1 MQIGIDKIG
10 FSTSSLYLDLV
21 ELAEARGVDP
31 NKYLIGIGQAKQAVI
46 APTQDIVTM
55 GASAAAQI
63 LTETE
68 KAKITTVIVATE
80 SGIDNS
86 KASAIY
92 VKTLLGLDDFVRTIE
107 FKEACYAGTAAIQA
121 AKGLVSANPDEQVL
135 VIAADIARYGLNT
148 PGEVTQGGGAVAML
162 VKANPRILTIE
173 NPSVPITRDVMDF
186 WRPLGATEAIV
197 DGKYS
202 TNVYIEM
209 FLDAFKRY
217 QQLTNDQLTDFTA
230 LAFHLPFTKMG
241 KKALEALLGE
251 DHSAIAIAEQ
261 LRAQLTASQ
270 QLNREV
276 GNLYTGSLY
285 LSLISL
291 LANGNVKAGD
301 KLGLFSYGSGA
312 EGEFYP
318 VKLQPGFENAFS
330 SQQIEANLA
339 NRTKVSVTE
348 YESIFNSQL
357 GMNTADISLNIDADP
372 NQFVLA
378 GIQDQKR
385 IYQIQSN

>member
-92 VKTLLGLDDFVRTIE
+92 VKTLLELDDFVRTIE

-251 DHSAIAIAEQ
+251 DHSAIAEQ

-339 NRTKVSVTE
+339 NRTKVSITE

-357 GMNTADISLNIDADP
+357 GMNTADISLNLDADP
-372 NQFVLA
+372 NKFVLA

-385 IYQIQSN
+385 IYQIKSN

>member
-92 VKTLLGLDDFVRTIE
+92 VKTLLELDDFVRTIE

-251 DHSAIAIAEQ
+251 DHSAIAEQ

-357 GMNTADISLNIDADP
+357 GMNTADISLNLDADP
-372 NQFVLA
+372 NKFVLA

-385 IYQIQSN
+385 IYQIKSN

>member
-173 NPSVPITRDVMDF
+173 SPSVPITRDVMDF

-209 FLDAFKRY
+209 FLDAFNRY
-217 QQLTNDQLTDFTA
+217 QELTNDQLTDFTA

-251 DHSAIAIAEQ
+251 DQSTIAEQ

-291 LANGNVKAGD
+291 LANGDVKAGD

-318 VKLQPGFENAFS
+318 VKLQPGFEKAFS

-339 NRTKVSVTE
+339 KRTKVSVTE

-357 GMNTADISLNIDADP
+357 GMNTADISLNLDTDP

-378 GIQDQKR
+378 SIQDQKR